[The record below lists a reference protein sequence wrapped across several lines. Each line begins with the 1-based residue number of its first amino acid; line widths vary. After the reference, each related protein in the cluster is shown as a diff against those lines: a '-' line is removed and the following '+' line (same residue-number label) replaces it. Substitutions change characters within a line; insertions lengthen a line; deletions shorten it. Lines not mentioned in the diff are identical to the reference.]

1 MWVTARSGAG
11 NVMTASSHANRHAS
25 ASAQHAAAIRP
36 EHVAHEHADMHRIL
50 LAYRA
55 GDSARRAMY
64 AAAQLARAVD
74 AQVGVI
80 SVVPL
85 YPDRGGESVAP
96 WDDHDA
102 HHDDLLEAQA
112 VFRASG
118 IEPDLIERVGDPAQV
133 IDYEANV

>member
-1 MWVTARSGAG
+1 
-11 NVMTASSHANRHAS
+11 
-25 ASAQHAAAIRP
+25 
-36 EHVAHEHADMHRIL
+36 MHRIL

-64 AAAQLARAVD
+64 AAAQLARAVH

-80 SVVPL
+80 SVVPR

-96 WDDHDA
+96 WDS
-102 HHDDLLEAQA
+102 HDDHREDLREAQA

-118 IEPDLIERVGDPAQV
+118 IEPDLIERVGHPAEL
-133 IDYEANV
+133 IDYEATHGEYDTIVLGGRPKSWIERVLRGSVARDIVGRSSAKVVVVP

>member
-1 MWVTARSGAG
+1 
-11 NVMTASSHANRHAS
+11 
-25 ASAQHAAAIRP
+25 
-36 EHVAHEHADMHRIL
+36 MHRIL

-64 AAAQLARAVD
+64 AAAQLARAVH

-96 WDDHDA
+96 WDGHEE
-102 HHDDLLEAQA
+102 HREDLREAQA

-118 IEPDLIERVGDPAQV
+118 IEPDLIERVGHPATL
-133 IDYEANV
+133 IDYEATTGAYDTIVLGGRPKTWLDRLLHGSVTHEVVGRSSAKVVVVP

>member
-1 MWVTARSGAG
+1 
-11 NVMTASSHANRHAS
+11 
-25 ASAQHAAAIRP
+25 
-36 EHVAHEHADMHRIL
+36 MHRIL

-64 AAAQLARAVD
+64 AAAQLARAVH

-102 HHDDLLEAQA
+102 HHEDLLEAQA

-133 IDYEANV
+133 IDYEANVGEYDTIVLGGHPKSWLERILQGSVAHDIVHRSTSKVVVVP